1 MKTFVDEYGVTYS
14 EDKKIL
20 IKGNE
25 KLEEYTVP
33 EGTEVIG
40 YDSWGKMSNLKNIV
54 LPEGLVGIGELA
66 FSGCTGLTDLHIP
79 STVKEIG
86 PYAFEFTML
95 RMVIIPE
102 GVKVL
107 NNDVFGGC
115 FLLGIVMLPTTLER
129 IEDYA
134 FCSCQSPH
142 ILLMAKERKLNYV
155 ADTAVENNTI
165 FLVPYE
171 LQKEYMEALDNHSNR
186 FFGLK
191 IIAEENKADVYSPSG
206 DVVGEMP
213 IRVSTE

>member
-20 IKGNE
+20 IKGSE

-40 YDSWGKMSNLKNIV
+40 NDAWGKMTNLKSIV
-54 LPEGLVGIGELA
+54 LPEGLVEIGKLA
-66 FSGCTGLTDLHIP
+66 FSGCMGLINLQIP

-95 RMVIIPE
+95 RMAVIPE

-107 NNDVFGGC
+107 NYDVFDGC
-115 FLLGIVMLPTTLER
+115 FLLGSVVLPSTLER
-129 IEDYA
+129 IEDHA
-134 FCSCQSPH
+134 FCSCQSTQ
-142 ILLMAKERKLNYV
+142 ILLMAQERKLNYI
-155 ADTAVENNTI
+155 ADTAVDNNCI

-171 LQKEYMEALDNHSNR
+171 LQKEYMETFDNHSDR

-191 IIAEENKADVYSPSG
+191 IVAEEGKADVYSPLG
-206 DVVGEMP
+206 DVVGEIP
-213 IRVSTE
+213 VQVTKE

>member
-40 YDSWGKMSNLKNIV
+40 NDDWGKMTNLNSIV
-54 LPEGLVGIGELA
+54 LPEGLIEIGELA
-66 FSGCTGLTDLHIP
+66 FSGCMGLTKLQIP

-95 RMVIIPE
+95 RMAVIPE

-107 NNDVFGGC
+107 NNDVFDGC
-115 FLLGIVMLPTTLER
+115 FLLGSVMLPSTLER
-129 IEDYA
+129 IEDHA
-134 FCSCQSPH
+134 FCSCQSTQ
-142 ILLMAKERKLNYV
+142 IVLMAQERKLNYI
-155 ADTAVENNTI
+155 ADSAVDNSSI

-171 LQKEYMEALDNHSNR
+171 LQKEYMEAFDNHSDR

-191 IIAEENKADVYSPSG
+191 ILPNEGKADVYSPSG
-206 DVVGEMP
+206 EVVGEIP
-213 IRVSTE
+213 VQVTKE